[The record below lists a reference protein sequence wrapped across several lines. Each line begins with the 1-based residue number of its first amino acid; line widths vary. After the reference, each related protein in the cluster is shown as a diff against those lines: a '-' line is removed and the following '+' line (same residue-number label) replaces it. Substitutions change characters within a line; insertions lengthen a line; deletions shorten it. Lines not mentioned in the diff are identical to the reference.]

1 MLCVLLFQAA
11 CKDMKLREFRQ
22 EDADVI
28 CKWIKDETSLYEWS
42 ADRISRYPFT
52 AGDLVD
58 HHKRT
63 MSEEKFMP
71 FTYVDNNGVPIG
83 HMAIRYPDEHDKS
96 CVRFGFV
103 IIAPVLRR
111 RGLAAAML
119 EEACEY
125 SRDVLHASKASL
137 SVFTTNEK
145 AIRCYESRGFRR
157 TGETESYELPAGS
170 WEGVV
175 MERDL

>member
-1 MLCVLLFQAA
+1 
-11 CKDMKLREFRQ
+11 
-22 EDADVI
+22 
-28 CKWIKDETSLYEWS
+28 
-42 ADRISRYPFT
+42 
-52 AGDLVD
+52 
-58 HHKRT
+58 

-71 FTYVDNNGVPIG
+71 LTYEDNNGVPVG
-83 HMAIRYPDEHDKS
+83 HMAIRYPDEHDTS

-125 SRDVLHASKASL
+125 SKDVLHASRVSL

-145 AIRCYESRGFRR
+145 AIKCYESCGFRK
-157 TGETESYELPAGS
+157 TGVTELYELPAGS
-170 WEGVV
+170 WEGVI
-175 MERDL
+175 MEKDL